1 MGLSSGPSN
10 NKKELNFELNLLPI
24 FDVLSVC
31 ICFLLM
37 TVVWIQVGS
46 IDTTQAVGGQSQE
59 ETKKA
64 PSVWVTFDEN
74 SNVTFSFQNAGKSY
88 RDFTLKNQ
96 QGQVNLARVESQI
109 KSFDK
114 DLQIALLMPA
124 ANTSYD
130 SIIQVM
136 DLFKQAGIKD
146 VGISPL

>member
-1 MGLSSGPSN
+1 MGMSSGSN

-37 TVVWIQVGS
+37 TVVWVQVGS
-46 IDTTQAVGGQSQE
+46 VDTSQAVGGQSQE
-59 ETKKA
+59 ETKK
-64 PSVWVTFDEN
+64 PPTVWVTFDDKAN
-74 SNVTFSFQNAGKSY
+74 LNFSFKNAGSKVKDFSLKSS
-88 RDFTLKNQ
+88 K
-96 QGQVNLARVESQI
+96 GQINYEKVQAQI
-109 KSFDK
+109 KGLDQG
-114 DLQIALLMPA
+114 LEIALLMPA

-136 DLFKQAGIKD
+136 DIFKQAGIKD

>member
-1 MGLSSGPSN
+1 MGMSSGPSG
-10 NKKELNFELNLLPI
+10 KKELNFELNLLPI

-46 IDTTQAVGGQSQE
+46 VDTSQAVGGQSQE
-59 ETKKA
+59 ETKK
-64 PSVWVTFDEN
+64 PPTVWVTFDDKAN
-74 SNVTFSFQNAGKSY
+74 LSFSFKNMNSKIKDFSLKSSQGKINY
-88 RDFTLKNQ
+88 N
-96 QGQVNLARVESQI
+96 RVQAQI
-109 KSFDK
+109 KGLDK
-114 DLQIALLMPA
+114 GLEIALLMPA

-136 DLFKQAGIKD
+136 DIFKQAGIKD

>member
-1 MGLSSGPSN
+1 MGLSSGPS

-46 IDTTQAVGGQSQE
+46 VDTSQAVGGQSQE
-59 ETKKA
+59 ETKKL
-64 PSVWVTFDEN
+64 PTVWVTFD
-74 SNVTFSFQNAGKSY
+74 SNANLSFSFKNASQK
-88 RDFTLKNQ
+88 DFTMKSSK
-96 QGQVNLARVESQI
+96 GQINYSKVEAQI
-109 KSFDK
+109 KN
-114 DLQIALLMPA
+114 LENVQIALLMPA

-136 DLFKQAGIKD
+136 DMFKQAGIKD
-146 VGISPL
+146 VGITPL